1 MAIEARYLPEFLL
14 IATLAANSRKLPAK
28 ASGQWEYAL
37 GSASPPI
44 DEKAFVALTMMH
56 KLERSVSRGL
66 QQDSSIISSETT
78 KKLKAKALK
87 EGSLKQSLLQDWM
100 KIHQALESHQIPS
113 LVIKGPA
120 SSVQLY
126 GDVLERGYTDLDI
139 LVDTPSLVNVIP
151 GMQEAGY
158 TLKLGQESVLAPPD
172 TGKIAS
178 RLLQKSHHLVFIRED
193 SPYRVEVHNTLYDQ
207 LPHRLQGEFGTHALF
222 QRRVLLTWKDVVI
235 PTLSLPDH
243 ALFIIDHGTR
253 HAWCLLHWLFDV
265 AAILHNPDPAFHQQV
280 YEGLRTLGHER
291 QLAVVAPLVK
301 EFFELAIPSVY
312 NPLLEKIQQRY
323 ARQTKTCYEQL
334 LPGARTSTS
343 VWHSLRTTYLY
354 RLPLAGTWSERW
366 QVMTQLFLVSPQD
379 AVKLRLPT
387 FLMPLH
393 LVLRPFFVI
402 QRRFERM
409 ISKLR
414 RRSGQA

>member
-1 MAIEARYLPEFLL
+1 MVHEGRYLPEFLL

-28 ASGQWEYAL
+28 GRGRWEDTFD
-37 GSASPPI
+37 SVTNPI
-44 DEKAFVALTMMH
+44 DEKAFLALTMMH
-56 KLERSVSRGL
+56 KLERSVSRGINNC
-66 QQDSSIISSETT
+66 SIPLSAETGKT
-78 KKLKAKALK
+78 LKAKVLK
-87 EGSLKQSLLQDWM
+87 EGSLKQSLLQDLM
-100 KIHQALESHQIPS
+100 KIHQVLESHQIPC

-126 GDVLERGYTDLDI
+126 GDALERGYTDLDI
-139 LVDTPSLVNVIP
+139 LVDIPSLAQVIP
-151 GMQEAGY
+151 GMLEAGY
-158 TLKLGQESVLAPPD
+158 TLKVGQESVLATPG
-172 TGKIAS
+172 TGKTAS

-207 LPHRLQGEFGTHALF
+207 LPRHLQGEYGTHALF

-243 ALFIIDHGTR
+243 VLFIIDHGTR

-265 AAILHNPDPAFHQQV
+265 AAILHLPDAALHQQV
-280 YEGLRTLGHER
+280 RDGLQILGHEK
-291 QLAVVAPLVK
+291 QFAVVVPLMQ
-301 EFFELAIPSVY
+301 EFFELTIPSVY

-323 ARQTKTCYEQL
+323 ARQTKMCYEQL

-409 ISKLR
+409 VSKLR
-414 RRSGQA
+414 TRSGQT

>member
-1 MAIEARYLPEFLL
+1 MVHEGRYLPEFLL
-14 IATLAANSRKLPAK
+14 MATLAANSRKLSAK
-28 ASGQWEYAL
+28 SHSLLEDTL
-37 GSASPPI
+37 GSVHSPI
-44 DEKAFVALTMMH
+44 DEKAFLTLAMMH
-56 KLERSVSRGL
+56 KLERSVSR
-66 QQDSSIISSETT
+66 SINQYAIPLSVETGKT
-78 KKLKAKALK
+78 LKAKTLK
-87 EGSLKQSLLQDWM
+87 EGSLKQALLQDWM
-100 KIHQALESHQIPS
+100 KIHQALESHQIPC
-113 LVIKGPA
+113 LIIKGPA

-126 GDVLERGYTDLDI
+126 GDALERGYTDLDI

-158 TLKLGQESVLAPPD
+158 TLKLGQESALATPG
-172 TGKIAS
+172 TGKTAS

-207 LPHRLQGEFGTHALF
+207 LPRHLQNEYGTHALF
-222 QRRVLLTWKDVVI
+222 QRRVMLNWKEVVI

-265 AAILHNPDPAFHQQV
+265 AAILHQPDPAFHQQV
-280 YEGLRTLGHER
+280 CEGLQTLGHER
-291 QLAVVAPLVK
+291 QLAVVVPLVH

-312 NPLLEKIQQRY
+312 HPALKKIQQRY
-323 ARQTKTCYEQL
+323 ARQTKMCYEQL

-343 VWHSLRTTYLY
+343 VWHSLRTIYLY

-379 AVKLRLPT
+379 VVKLRLPA

-393 LVLRPFFVI
+393 LVLRPFFVT
-402 QRRFERM
+402 QRRFQRM
-409 ISKLR
+409 VLKMR
-414 RRSGQA
+414 TKGGQA